1 VIGKTLNTTLELS
14 ELNRTSGSIFM
25 TGMPGTIL
33 DDDTEAIIRDYSP
46 AGVILFSRNIEN
58 PLQLARLC
66 RDLQAAAMR
75 YHGVPLFISVD
86 QEGGR
91 VARLKPPFTT
101 FPGNEVMGN
110 DENPLERAKEFGYV
124 TAAEMKIVGL
134 NMDLAPVLDVREG
147 EIEEHL
153 RGRTFSDN
161 HRLTSK
167 MGVAVIKTLQVNGIM
182 AVAKHF
188 PGLGRAAKD
197 PHFHLPVIK
206 SDRTYIEK
214 VNLPPFRSAI
224 RAGVSGIMT
233 SHALYPSLD
242 PENPAT
248 LSPAVLGDLLRGRMK
263 FRGLIIT
270 DDLEMGAITGRHD
283 VALGALNSFQAG
295 ADILLICK
303 DQKKLLDSIRLIRN
317 KILSGEVQYNRLD
330 QSISRIARAKKKY
343 LKDLRKISLRKVEKY
358 FELSS

>member
-1 VIGKTLNTTLELS
+1 
-14 ELNRTSGSIFM
+14 M

-46 AGVILFSRNIEN
+46 AGVILFSRNIED

-66 RDLQAAAMR
+66 RDLQAAAMK
-75 YHGVPLFISVD
+75 YHGMPLFISVD

-91 VARLKPPFTT
+91 VARLKSPFTI

-110 DENPLERAKEFGYV
+110 DENPLERAKEFGHV
-124 TAAEMKIVGL
+124 TASEMKVVGL
-134 NMDLAPVLDVREG
+134 NMDLAPVLDVRKG
-147 EIEEHL
+147 ETEKHL
-153 RGRTFSDN
+153 IGRTFSDN
-161 HRLTSK
+161 QGLTAK
-167 MGVAVIKTLQVNGIM
+167 MGAVVIKTLQSHGIM

-188 PGLGRAAKD
+188 PGLGRAGKD

-214 VNLPPFRSAI
+214 INLPPFRSAI

-242 PENPAT
+242 QENPAT
-248 LSPAVLGDLLRGRMK
+248 LSPVILGALLRGKMR

-270 DDLEMGAITGRHD
+270 DDLEMGAITAQHN
-283 VALGALNSFQAG
+283 VAQGALNSFLAG

-303 DQKKLLDSIRLIRN
+303 DQKKLLDSICLIRN
-317 KILSGEVQYNRLD
+317 KILSGELQYTRLD
-330 QSISRIARAKKKY
+330 QSISRITRAKKKY
-343 LKDLRKISLRKVEKY
+343 LKGLRKISLKKVEKY
-358 FELSS
+358 FKLKI